1 MNKLLPV
8 FGILAGITLLLTTLA
23 NTAAAQDIIEFTL
36 LNLFN
41 NAHFKNQ
48 GQCISQFPDIISN
61 AHIISNAS
69 PLQIKEIAKTFC
81 KQRLPT

>member
-8 FGILAGITLLLTTLA
+8 FGILAGITLVIATLV
-23 NTAAAQDIIEFTL
+23 NTASAQDIIEFTL

-41 NAHFKNQ
+41 NAHFKNR

-61 AHIISNAS
+61 AHVIPNAS
-69 PLQIKEIAKTFC
+69 PQQIREIAIIFC
-81 KQRLPT
+81 KERLPT